1 MMWQDIDNI
10 FDFNLSED
18 EIIELLQYSAD
29 EATLKKRYLVACQI
43 ISNLGNLKEEFPKQ
57 DDAVDLT
64 ICKMLID
71 GDIQVDEINPVFH

>member
-29 EATLKKRYLVACQI
+29 EATLKTVKRK
-43 ISNLGNLKEEFPKQ
+43 SKEQKYRAFI
-57 DDAVDLT
+57 AVYAES
-64 ICKMLID
+64 IRLID
-71 GDIQVDEINPVFH
+71 NIGLN